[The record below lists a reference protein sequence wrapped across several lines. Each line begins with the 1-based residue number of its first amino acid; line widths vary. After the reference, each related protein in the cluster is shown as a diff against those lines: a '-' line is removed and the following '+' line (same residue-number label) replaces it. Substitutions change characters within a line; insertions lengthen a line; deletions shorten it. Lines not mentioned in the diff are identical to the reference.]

1 MSHHI
6 EFQKKVNLE
15 KKAKFAK
22 FMTPSEG
29 IDGKKKIFLK

>member
-6 EFQKKVNLE
+6 EFQKVFQNLA

-22 FMTPSEG
+22 FM
-29 IDGKKKIFLK
+29 ILKIVFFFP